1 MLKEA
6 DAGILFR
13 APDNVVKEFPQFPV
27 TQTYEEF
34 KTEIIKAS
42 NKLAG

>member
-6 DAGILFR
+6 GAGILFR

-27 TQTYEEF
+27 THTYQEF
-34 KTEIIKAS
+34 KTAVLEAS
-42 NKLAG
+42 NRLGD